1 MPHQHFA
8 GLLALTLTACGSDPT
23 EPEREEPP
31 ASAASRNPIAVALEP
46 LRERELELRERDE
59 LPWSEVSGPDPQ
71 ALVAWD
77 DGFVGLLRGASA
89 VVHLDA
95 RGRELG
101 RVEVPAGA
109 VDMKRRGDALH
120 IVGERSNEIAVVEFQ
135 GGRPVVVQ
143 RVVVADALGLR
154 AVAPRPDAGGW
165 YVADRHR
172 GRILEAD
179 GAGEIRA
186 QAGCLGALDVQ
197 VHEAWVV
204 ANCMLEH
211 RVRVFSRS
219 GLEPVSAVTHDGPIW
234 AMAPRTVEGT
244 LELALAGVEDHPLDR
259 SDGSFGYIDSFVFRT
274 RLEDGALQRI
284 DAVNVGAH
292 GVVTPKALA
301 WREDA
306 LWVTGAGGDALA
318 RIEFEDGVQLESWA
332 APAGL
337 GAFAWQSEALLAAD
351 ALLDRW
357 VYFDADRS
365 WSLVS
370 IEGADERTP
379 EVRLG
384 EALVFTTLMA
394 PQASAEGRGSRF
406 TCETCHFEGTVDGRV
421 HFTGRGEVYAT
432 TKTLRGLVGNQPHFS
447 RALDR
452 STTDMIHNEF
462 RVANANTPQDPWFT
476 LDVGAV
482 PWLSALT
489 EADAIEPAALRA
501 AVLEFLAVFDPE
513 PNPATFGR
521 SAFTAL
527 ERRGATQF
535 ETLCEACHQART
547 VADDPQT
554 RLPRS
559 DWEAAVFDGGGVLW
573 ASDDRYRTGVQP
585 YVHEDGPRV
594 PSLRRLW
601 VKRPYLTQG
610 TAADLAAVL
619 AATRTGV
626 EAVHGGG
633 EGAPLS
639 GDDQRA
645 LLAFL
650 ELL

>member
-1 MPHQHFA
+1 MPRQRHA
-8 GLLALTLTACGSDPT
+8 GLLALTLAACGSDST

-31 ASAASRNPIAVALEP
+31 ASVDSRNPIAVALEP
-46 LRERELELRERDE
+46 LRERELELRGQVRA
-59 LPWSEVSGPDPQ
+59 PWSEVSGPNPH
-71 ALVAWD
+71 AILAWGE
-77 DGFVGLLRGASA
+77 GFVGLLRGTSRL
-89 VVHLDA
+89 VHLDA
-95 RGRELG
+95 KGHELS
-101 RVEVPAGA
+101 RIPVVDGA
-109 VDMKRRGDALH
+109 VSMSRHGDELH
-120 IVGERSNEIAVVEFQ
+120 VVGEGSNEI
-135 GGRPVVVQ
+135 
-143 RVVVADALGLR
+143 VVVAFEHEEPVVTRRVTVDNARSLR
-154 AVAPRPDAGGW
+154 AVVARPDDAGW

-172 GRILEAD
+172 ARILQVDATGRVDAEASC
-179 GAGEIRA
+179 A
-186 QAGCLGALDVQ
+186 GALDVQ
-197 VHEAWVV
+197 RHDAWLI

-211 RVRVFSRS
+211 RVQVFSAS
-219 GLEPVSAVTHDGPIW
+219 DFAPVAAVTHDGPVW
-234 AMAPRTVEGT
+234 AVAPRTVEGT

-259 SDGSFGYIDSFVFRT
+259 TEGSFGYIDSFVFRA
-274 RLEDGALQRI
+274 RLEGGSLRRL

-301 WREDA
+301 WRDDG

-318 RIEFEDGVQLESWA
+318 RVDFSADARVESWP

-337 GAFAWQSEALLAAD
+337 GGFAWQGEELLAAN
-351 ALLDRW
+351 ALLDGW
-357 VYFDADRS
+357 VRFDDKRS
-365 WSLVS
+365 WSLVPVDGPDARS
-370 IEGADERTP
+370 P

-394 PQASAEGRGSRF
+394 PQASAQGRGSRF

-421 HFTGRGEVYAT
+421 HFTGRGEVYAA

-462 RVANANTPQDPWFT
+462 RVANANTPQDPWFE
-476 LDVGAV
+476 LEADAV

-489 EADAIEPAALRA
+489 EASHFEPAALRG
-501 AVLEFLAVFDPE
+501 AVLEFLAAFTPE

-521 SAFTAL
+521 SAFTAQ
-527 ERRGATQF
+527 ERLGATRF
-535 ETLCEACHQART
+535 ETLCESCHQART
-547 VADDPQT
+547 VADDPET
-554 RLPRS
+554 RLPRA
-559 DWEAAVFDGGGVLW
+559 DWEKAVFEGGRVLW

-610 TAADLAAVL
+610 SAPDIEAVL
-619 AATRTGV
+619 AATRPDV
-626 EAVHGGG
+626 DAVHGGG
-633 EGAPLS
+633 EGTALTE
-639 GDDQRA
+639 DDQQA
-645 LLAFL
+645 LVAFL